1 MPINNI
7 EQRTEYMKNY
17 RANHP
22 ETKTCQ
28 EERVKC
34 SCGSVVRRDGMSAHK
49 KTQKHINS
57 ENKMNA
63 MYAEPKVYQYQRD
76 QEMYAILASKAED
89 ELIPVQT
96 CDEEPEVEVPMVEV
110 PVVEVPVVESVE
122 VPVVESVEVPVVESV
137 EVPVVE
143 SVEVPVVE
151 SAEVPVVE
159 HAINIP
165 SISNW
170 GLIWL
175 RMNTVEQEGK
185 KRRKRRDD

>member
-1 MPINNI
+1 
-7 EQRTEYMKNY
+7 
-17 RANHP
+17 
-22 ETKTCQ
+22 
-28 EERVKC
+28 
-34 SCGSVVRRDGMSAHK
+34 
-49 KTQKHINS
+49 
-57 ENKMNA
+57 
-63 MYAEPKVYQYQRD
+63 
-76 QEMYAILASKAED
+76 MYAILASKAED

-110 PVVEVPVVESVE
+110 PVVE